1 MCLSSF
7 TFHCTDKV
15 DTVSGDSGH
24 DSSHTDT
31 YDELFKTISMADLD
45 PLDSDQEETGNKVT
59 FCLIEREHKMKTLN
73 FVRVQSSS

>member
-7 TFHCTDKV
+7 TFHSTDKV

-31 YDELFKTISMADLD
+31 YDELFKTVSMADLD
-45 PLDSDQEETGNKVT
+45 PLDSDQEETGNKVR
-59 FCLIEREHKMKTLN
+59 FCLIEREHKIKTLN
-73 FVRVQSSS
+73 FVRVQSSN

>member
-1 MCLSSF
+1 M
-7 TFHCTDKV
+7 

-45 PLDSDQEETGNKVT
+45 PLDSDQEETGSKVK
-59 FCLIEREHKMKTLN
+59 FLLI
-73 FVRVQSSS
+73 

>member
-1 MCLSSF
+1 MWLSP
-7 TFHCTDKV
+7 DKV

-45 PLDSDQEETGNKVT
+45 PLDSDQEDTGCKVN
-59 FCLIEREHKMKTLN
+59 LLLMLN
-73 FVRVQSSS
+73 GVENL

>member
-1 MCLSSF
+1 MWLS
-7 TFHCTDKV
+7 TDKV

-45 PLDSDQEETGNKVT
+45 PLDSDQEETGSKVK
-59 FCLIEREHKMKTLN
+59 FCLIEREHKIKTLS
-73 FVRVQSSS
+73 FVSVQSSR

>member
-1 MCLSSF
+1 MWLS
-7 TFHCTDKV
+7 DKV

-45 PLDSDQEETGNKVT
+45 PLDSDQEETGCKVNLL
-59 FCLIEREHKMKTLN
+59 FSVE
-73 FVRVQSSS
+73 